1 MNRQACEREHMD
13 EITRKSKLMSKI
25 YYFCDRCDRRGEYI
39 NLDFINIAPA
49 SQRKRTC
56 PADVN
61 PSNELFCPYH
71 DNYQALLD
79 ELHEMEAAEDEG
91 EALKSKEEQK

>member
-1 MNRQACEREHMD
+1 MSRQIREMEHMD
-13 EITRKSKLMSKI
+13 EITRKTKLMLKI
-25 YYFCDRCDRRGEYI
+25 YYFCDRCDRWVERGDQ
-39 NLDFINIAPA
+39 DFAYVAPA

-56 PADVN
+56 PSDFD

-79 ELHEMEAAEDEG
+79 ELHEMEAAEDER